1 MIAAGLGCRRQC
13 DVRDVL
19 AAVDLALS
27 LEGAQRADLHALYVA
42 DFKQAEPALQQAAVQ
57 LGKPLQPLTLAQL
70 RIEEPYLLSPSEQ
83 VRAHAGVASVSES
96 AALAGARTL
105 SSSAPQLR
113 RARSIVG
120 GASCA
125 LAFFEARGSA
135 CEPFVKKT
143 T

>member
-42 DFKQAEPALQQAAVQ
+42 DFKQDEPALQQAALR
-57 LGKPLQPLTLAQL
+57 LGKPLQPVTVEQL
-70 RIEEPYLLSPSEQ
+70 RAEESGLLSPSER
-83 VRAHAGVASVSES
+83 VRFHVGVASVSES

-105 SSSAPQLR
+105 SASAPQLR
-113 RARSIVG
+113 RARSSVG
-120 GASCA
+120 GATCA
-125 LAFFEARGSA
+125 LA
-135 CEPFVKKT
+135 FVKKT